1 MNYYYLSNLTTVFL
15 SVILAFFIL
24 FQGRKTLNL
33 LFALY
38 SFAVAAWA
46 GAKFLSWVFASIFL
60 MRASIA
66 FAVFIPTIYFHF
78 SIVFTGREPIK
89 KKSVYFLALLMFLLS
104 FSPLMVSH
112 LREGQGIVPGPF
124 YAVFALYFMSLIALG
139 FYNFYRASQNSELIL
154 KNQARYLML
163 ASVAGFGGGSLVFV
177 SNFYPG
183 LEPIGY
189 ALVPL
194 YSLIAAYAIVKH
206 QLLDIT
212 FVIRGGM
219 IYSLLTLLLTCLYFF
234 VFVIFRDF
242 FSGLAGLNYF
252 MVQFLAILFFILLF
266 QPLRNKVQD
275 AVDRIF
281 YREKIDR
288 EAALVAFSKK
298 IAGIINIKE
307 LSVFI
312 IREIKE
318 VLRIKDAVLYIRD
331 TKLNI
336 FWDSRMRQLGD
347 GGEKDEILLPIYF
360 ENEKLAV
367 LAVKGKLS
375 GEQFSLYDLELLQA
389 FINPAAAALKN
400 AFLVEELVED
410 KRMLYQASNLASLG
424 TLAAGMAHEIKNPLA
439 VIKGLTQVM
448 PLNINDPEYVENF
461 VKIVPDQIDRIN
473 NTIDALLKIGKAP
486 ALKKAEVDLNRLLLD
501 VAGFVLPSLKS
512 KKITVD
518 TKFSE
523 LTMVWGDYN
532 MLYQAFFNLIQNAG
546 QAMLEGGTLTIET
559 VSPNRVRIID
569 TGCGI
574 AEERL
579 PRLFSPF
586 VSFREDGV
594 GMGLFMVRKILEE
607 HSAQISVRSKIGE
620 GTTFTVDFGKNRD

>member
-24 FQGRKTLNL
+24 FQGRKPLNL
-33 LFALY
+33 LFAFY

-78 SIVFTGREPIK
+78 SIVFTGREPVK
-89 KKSVYFLALLMFLLS
+89 KKNIYLLALLLFLLS
-104 FSPLMVSH
+104 FSPFMVSH
-112 LREGQGIVPGPF
+112 LREGQGISPGPL
-124 YAVFALYFMSLIALG
+124 YAVFALFFGSLIALG
-139 FYNFYRASQNSELIL
+139 FYNFYRASQNAELNL
-154 KNQARYLML
+154 KNQLLYLML
-163 ASVAGFGGGSLVFV
+163 ASIAGFGGGILVFV
-177 SNFYPG
+177 SNFFPG
-183 LEPIGY
+183 LEPVGY
-189 ALVPL
+189 ALVPF

-206 QLLDIT
+206 KLLDINV
-212 FVIRGGM
+212 VIRGGM

-234 VFVIFRDF
+234 FFAVFRDF

-252 MVQFLAILFFILLF
+252 FAQFLAILVFILLF

-275 AVDRIF
+275 LVDRIF

-288 EAALVAFSKK
+288 EKALLAFSKK
-298 IAGIINIKE
+298 VAGIISIRE
-307 LSVFI
+307 LSAFI
-312 IREIKE
+312 ISEIKE
-318 VLRIKDAVLYIRD
+318 VLKIKDASLYIKDR
-331 TKLNI
+331 KLNL
-336 FWDSRMRQLGD
+336 FLDDRMRGLGE
-347 GGEKDEILLPIYF
+347 GEKDEMLLPIYF
-360 ENEKLAV
+360 EDEKLAV
-367 LAVKGKLS
+367 LAVKEKLS
-375 GEQFSLYDLELLQA
+375 GERFSLYDMELLQA

-400 AFLVEELVED
+400 AFLLDEIMED
-410 KRMLYQASNLASLG
+410 KRMLYQASNLANLG

-473 NTIDALLKIGKAP
+473 NTIEALLKIGKAP
-486 ALKKAEVDLNRLLLD
+486 AIKKGEVDLNRLLLD

-512 KKITVD
+512 KNIEVA

-523 LTMVWGDYN
+523 LVPVWGDYN

-546 QAMLEGGTLTIET
+546 QAMPEGGTLTIET
-559 VSPNRVRIID
+559 ISPNRVRIAD

-607 HSAQISVRSKIGE
+607 HFAQISVQSKVGE
-620 GTTFTVDFGKNRD
+620 GTIFTVDFRKNRD